1 MNNWNW
7 MPTGTGNILLSWL
20 LAMQDPPTTGVI
32 PFLNSPYLTFSAP
45 LASALSQLA
54 QMTGQS
60 LRNQFNNWFNNWIPQ
75 TPSGEQQ
82 TTPNLY
88 DLYSQE
94 YQRVRPLPQFTSYP
108 IYGNLVR

>member
-20 LAMQDPPTTGVI
+20 LSLENPPTTGVI

-54 QMTGQS
+54 QMTS
-60 LRNQFNNWFNNWIPQ
+60 PLWKWTWFNNWKPQ